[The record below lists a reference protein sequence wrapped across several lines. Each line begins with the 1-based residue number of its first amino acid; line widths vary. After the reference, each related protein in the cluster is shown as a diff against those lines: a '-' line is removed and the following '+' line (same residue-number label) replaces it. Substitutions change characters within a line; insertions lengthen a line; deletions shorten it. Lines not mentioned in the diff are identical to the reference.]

1 VLTSHLQIISAD
13 LGGSAAEAF
22 WAGTSYPL
30 AQTVLMLTW
39 VSFSHCFGRQSIL
52 LVTVLIFGVGAILCA
67 ISQDYMLMLVGR
79 TVQGVGAGGFIG
91 LTTVVITD
99 MVPLRERGTYYA
111 QISAV
116 WAVGSTTGPIIGG
129 ALAQSGAWRWI
140 FW

>member
-1 VLTSHLQIISAD
+1 
-13 LGGSAAEAF
+13 
-22 WAGTSYPL
+22 
-30 AQTVLMLTW
+30 MLTW

-52 LVTVLIFGVGAILCA
+52 LVTVVIFGVGAILCA
-67 ISQDYMLMLVGR
+67 ISQDYTLMLVGR

-99 MVPLRERGTYYA
+99 MVPLRERGKYYA
-111 QISAV
+111 HISAV